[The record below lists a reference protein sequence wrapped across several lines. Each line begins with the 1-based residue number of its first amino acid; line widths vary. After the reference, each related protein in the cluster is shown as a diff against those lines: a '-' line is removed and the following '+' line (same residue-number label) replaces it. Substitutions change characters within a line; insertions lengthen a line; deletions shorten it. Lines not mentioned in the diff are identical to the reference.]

1 MTADQIELV
10 RKSFD
15 GLWPVRRKLAE
26 LFYSRF
32 FELAPEARRLFPD
45 SMEKQNLKL
54 MDALAAMVGAL
65 DRREIFQ
72 SVISHSARQHA
83 QFGATPSHF
92 VAFGEAL
99 MWGFATAIWTS
110 VHAGA
115 ERSLERLYDTN
126 PEQDGRR
133 GK

>member
-1 MTADQIELV
+1 MGCGQSVA
-10 RKSFD
+10 S
-15 GLWPVRRKLAE
+15 
-26 LFYSRF
+26 SRSC
-32 FELAPEARRLFPD
+32 LIRVSSNSPDSRRLFPD

-83 QFGATPSHF
+83 QFGATPSQF

-99 MWGFATAIWTS
+99 MWGLQQQFGPAFTPELREAWST
-110 VHAGA
+110 
-115 ERSLERLYDTN
+115 LYDTI
-126 PEQDGRR
+126 QSKMVGARSD
-133 GK
+133 